1 MDEIEIYILRFGRA
15 LLYALAAF
23 ILIQWLPYSVMV
35 GRWSFA
41 SVILLLAMTSRTQVI
56 AEIGLGILLV
66 LALLPS
72 LQPGRLAMF

>member
-15 LLYALAAF
+15 LLYALVAF
-23 ILIQWLPYSVMV
+23 ILIQWLPYTVIA
-35 GRWSFA
+35 GRWSFGF
-41 SVILLLAMTSRTQVI
+41 VILLLAMTSRTQVI

-72 LQPGRLAMF
+72 LQLGKLAMF